1 MRLILEFLKPHW
13 RLCAVTMALSLLDVG
28 GALLIPTLVGDLIN
42 GATGGAIGFDGL
54 LRTGVW
60 MVVVAT
66 VSGIAAIAGGW
77 VCAVLTARVGRDL
90 REAVYRKS
98 LTLSVSDFRAFGV
111 SSFTTR
117 TTSDVS
123 NIRFALLNFFQLVV
137 PVPVVFAF
145 ALALAFGKD
154 WVLGALLAAVLAVI
168 CALSVPI
175 VRQAA
180 GIFRLLQKQLDR
192 IATVLLENITGVR
205 VVRAFDK
212 SAHEE
217 ARMEATFEDYRATG
231 VQTVRLFAFMDGY
244 LFSAIN
250 LFILAVL
257 AVSGFRIEAG
267 RFAPGDITAVIEY
280 AWLALVYLQLALT
293 VALTLPRA
301 FECLDR
307 IRAVFD
313 HPPQI
318 RDAPDCGPIP
328 RQPEVL
334 ALHDVSFRYPDAEEP
349 TLVGLDFV
357 CRRGET
363 TAIIGGTGSGKST
376 IASLFLRFN
385 EATEGT
391 VRFNGVDVR
400 EIPLAR
406 LRADIAY
413 VQQRAWLFAGTVA
426 ERTFDFLDAAEER
439 TDANAPLRLA
449 PPRGSVIFSHVR
461 FGYHPKRVLMDNVN
475 LVVRPGQKVAIVGST
490 GAGKT
495 TLVNLLMRFY
505 DVNRGHILVDGTPIS
520 AVPRADLRRRF
531 GMVLQDT
538 WLFEG
543 TVAENIAY
551 ARPDATRDEVV
562 RAAKL
567 ARADHFIRA
576 LPQGYDTRLKTGAET
591 LSVGQRQL
599 LTIARVFLAD
609 PPMLIL
615 DEATSS
621 VDTRTE
627 AEIAEAMRGLMRGR
641 TAFVIAHRLST
652 IRDADLI
659 LYMERGDITE
669 KGTHEELLR
678 KGGAYA
684 ALYASQFA

>member
-192 IATVLLENITGVR
+192 IATVLLENIAGVR

-231 VQTVRLFAFMDGY
+231 VQTVRLFAWVAGAYALNAAFNWVCVLLMASVSET
-244 LFSAIN
+244 LCFN
-250 LFILAVL
+250 LRRRIAEKIGRLPLAYFDSHKPGEVL
-257 AVSGFRIEAG
+257 SRVTN
-267 RFAPGDITAVIEY
+267 D
-280 AWLALVYLQLALT
+280 
-293 VALTLPRA
+293 
-301 FECLDR
+301 LDR
-307 IRAVFD
+307 
-313 HPPQI
+313 
-318 RDAPDCGPIP
+318 
-328 RQPEVL
+328 
-334 ALHDVSFRYPDAEEP
+334 VSE
-349 TLVGLDFV
+349 TLQNG
-357 CRRGET
+357 
-363 TAIIGGTGSGKST
+363 
-376 IASLFLRFN
+376 FLRFLTSFGCVVGSLAFMAWYSPTLTALFCLFVALSILITDRVARAN
-385 EATEGT
+385 LEWSSERQAAT
-391 VRFNGVDVR
+391 
-400 EIPLAR
+400 AR
-406 LRADIAY
+406 LTG
-413 VQQRAWLFAGTVA
+413 LVA
-426 ERTFDFLDAAEER
+426 EHYTGREVIQAYNRQPSSARKIGLVIGRLAQKERMTDFLMNSV
-439 TDANAPLRLA
+439 TPFIHLLSRLA
-449 PPRGSVIFSHVR
+449 QA
-461 FGYHPKRVLMDNVN
+461 VL
-475 LVVRPGQKVAIVGST
+475 
-490 GAGKT
+490 
-495 TLVNLLMRFY
+495 LL
-505 DVNRGHILVDGTPIS
+505 
-520 AVPRADLRRRF
+520 
-531 GMVLQDT
+531 
-538 WLFEG
+538 
-543 TVAENIAY
+543 
-551 ARPDATRDEVV
+551 
-562 RAAKL
+562 
-567 ARADHFIRA
+567 
-576 LPQGYDTRLKTGAET
+576 
-591 LSVGQRQL
+591 
-599 LTIARVFLAD
+599 IARVFLAD

-652 IRDADLI
+652 IRDANLI

>member
-13 RLCAVTMALSLLDVG
+13 RLCAVTMALSLLDAG

-217 ARMEATFEDYRATG
+217 ARMKATFEDYRATG

-334 ALHDVSFRYPDAEEP
+334 ALHGVSFRYPDAEEP

-363 TAIIGGTGSGKST
+363 TAIIGGTGNGKST

-400 EIPLAR
+400 EIPLAS

-426 ERTFDFLDAAEER
+426 ENLRYGAPGAAPCVLWHALEVAQAADF
-439 TDANAPLRLA
+439 
-449 PPRGSVIFSHVR
+449 V
-461 FGYHPKRVLMDNVN
+461 
-475 LVVRPGQKVAIVGST
+475 
-490 GAGKT
+490 
-495 TLVNLLMRFY
+495 
-505 DVNRGHILVDGTPIS
+505 
-520 AVPRADLRRRF
+520 
-531 GMVLQDT
+531 
-538 WLFEG
+538 
-543 TVAENIAY
+543 
-551 ARPDATRDEVV
+551 
-562 RAAKL
+562 
-567 ARADHFIRA
+567 RA
-576 LPQGYDTRLKTGAET
+576 LPLGLSAYVAPDGANF
-591 LSVGQRQL
+591 SGGQRQRL
-599 LTIARVFLAD
+599 SIARAVASKPQAYVFDDSFSALDFKTDAALRRALA
-609 PPMLIL
+609 
-615 DEATSS
+615 
-621 VDTRTE
+621 
-627 AEIAEAMRGLMRGR
+627 AE
-641 TAFVIAHRLST
+641 TAQAAVIVVAQRVST
-652 IRDADLI
+652 IRNADQIVVLDEGRQVG
-659 LYMERGDITE
+659 L
-669 KGTHEELLR
+669 GTHE
-678 KGGAYA
+678 
-684 ALYASQFA
+684 ALMASCPVYQEIVRSQTKED

>member
-54 LRTGVW
+54 LRTGVR

-328 RQPEVL
+328 RSPEVL
-334 ALHDVSFRYPDAEEP
+334 ALHGVSFRYPDAEEP

-357 CRRGET
+357 CRHGAPHRPGRRALHRPRGHPGLQPPALQRAQDRPRHRPPGAEGAYDGLPHEQRHALHPPPLT
-363 TAIIGGTGSGKST
+363 PGAGRPPAHRLLVAAQGPHDDRRHPRLLPIHQHLRRP
-376 IASLFLRFN
+376 ARPSLLPPQRH
-385 EATEGT
+385 A
-391 VRFNGVDVR
+391 VR
-400 EIPLAR
+400 PR
-406 LRADIAY
+406 LR
-413 VQQRAWLFAGTVA
+413 RAH
-426 ERTFDFLDAAEER
+426 
-439 TDANAPLRLA
+439 LRLPRRRRGTHRRQRPA
-449 PPRGSVIFSHVR
+449 PPGPPRGSV
-461 FGYHPKRVLMDNVN
+461 
-475 LVVRPGQKVAIVGST
+475 
-490 GAGKT
+490 
-495 TLVNLLMRFY
+495 
-505 DVNRGHILVDGTPIS
+505 
-520 AVPRADLRRRF
+520 
-531 GMVLQDT
+531 
-538 WLFEG
+538 
-543 TVAENIAY
+543 
-551 ARPDATRDEVV
+551 
-562 RAAKL
+562 
-567 ARADHFIRA
+567 
-576 LPQGYDTRLKTGAET
+576 
-591 LSVGQRQL
+591 
-599 LTIARVFLAD
+599 
-609 PPMLIL
+609 
-615 DEATSS
+615 
-621 VDTRTE
+621 
-627 AEIAEAMRGLMRGR
+627 
-641 TAFVIAHRLST
+641 

>member
-334 ALHDVSFRYPDAEEP
+334 ALHGVSFRYPDAEEP

-426 ERTFDFLDAAEER
+426 E
-439 TDANAPLRLA
+439 
-449 PPRGSVIFSHVR
+449 
-461 FGYHPKRVLMDNVN
+461 
-475 LVVRPGQKVAIVGST
+475 
-490 GAGKT
+490 
-495 TLVNLLMRFY
+495 
-505 DVNRGHILVDGTPIS
+505 
-520 AVPRADLRRRF
+520 
-531 GMVLQDT
+531 
-538 WLFEG
+538 
-543 TVAENIAY
+543 NIAY

-576 LPQGYDTRLKTGAET
+576 LTQGYDTRLKTGAET

>member
-334 ALHDVSFRYPDAEEP
+334 ALHGVSFRYPDAEEP

-426 ERTFDFLDAAEER
+426 E
-439 TDANAPLRLA
+439 
-449 PPRGSVIFSHVR
+449 
-461 FGYHPKRVLMDNVN
+461 
-475 LVVRPGQKVAIVGST
+475 
-490 GAGKT
+490 
-495 TLVNLLMRFY
+495 
-505 DVNRGHILVDGTPIS
+505 
-520 AVPRADLRRRF
+520 
-531 GMVLQDT
+531 
-538 WLFEG
+538 
-543 TVAENIAY
+543 NIAY

-576 LPQGYDTRLKTGAET
+576 LPQGYDTRIKTGAET

-599 LTIARVFLAD
+599 LTIARVFLAA

>member
-413 VQQRAWLFAGTVA
+413 VQQRAWLF
-426 ERTFDFLDAAEER
+426 
-439 TDANAPLRLA
+439 
-449 PPRGSVIFSHVR
+449 
-461 FGYHPKRVLMDNVN
+461 
-475 LVVRPGQKVAIVGST
+475 
-490 GAGKT
+490 
-495 TLVNLLMRFY
+495 
-505 DVNRGHILVDGTPIS
+505 
-520 AVPRADLRRRF
+520 
-531 GMVLQDT
+531 
-538 WLFEG
+538 EG

-599 LTIARVFLAD
+599 LTIARVFLAA

>member
-98 LTLSVSDFRAFGV
+98 LTLSVSDF
-111 SSFTTR
+111 
-117 TTSDVS
+117 
-123 NIRFALLNFFQLVV
+123 
-137 PVPVVFAF
+137 
-145 ALALAFGKD
+145 
-154 WVLGALLAAVLAVI
+154 
-168 CALSVPI
+168 
-175 VRQAA
+175 
-180 GIFRLLQKQLDR
+180 
-192 IATVLLENITGVR
+192 
-205 VVRAFDK
+205 
-212 SAHEE
+212 
-217 ARMEATFEDYRATG
+217 RATG

-334 ALHDVSFRYPDAEEP
+334 ALHGVSFRYPDAEEP

-426 ERTFDFLDAAEER
+426 ENLRYGAPGAAPCVLWHALEVAQAADF
-439 TDANAPLRLA
+439 
-449 PPRGSVIFSHVR
+449 V
-461 FGYHPKRVLMDNVN
+461 
-475 LVVRPGQKVAIVGST
+475 
-490 GAGKT
+490 
-495 TLVNLLMRFY
+495 
-505 DVNRGHILVDGTPIS
+505 
-520 AVPRADLRRRF
+520 
-531 GMVLQDT
+531 
-538 WLFEG
+538 
-543 TVAENIAY
+543 
-551 ARPDATRDEVV
+551 
-562 RAAKL
+562 
-567 ARADHFIRA
+567 RA
-576 LPQGYDTRLKTGAET
+576 LPLGLSAYVAPDGANF
-591 LSVGQRQL
+591 SGGQRQRL
-599 LTIARVFLAD
+599 SIARAVASKPQAYVFDDSFSALDFKTDAALRRALA
-609 PPMLIL
+609 
-615 DEATSS
+615 
-621 VDTRTE
+621 
-627 AEIAEAMRGLMRGR
+627 AE
-641 TAFVIAHRLST
+641 TAQAAVIVVAQRLST
-652 IRDADLI
+652 IRNADLI

>member
-192 IATVLLENITGVR
+192 IATVLLENIAGVR

-231 VQTVRLFAFMDGY
+231 VQTVRHFAFMDGY

-267 RFAPGDITAVIEY
+267 RFAPGDITAV
-280 AWLALVYLQLALT
+280 
-293 VALTLPRA
+293 
-301 FECLDR
+301 
-307 IRAVFD
+307 
-313 HPPQI
+313 
-318 RDAPDCGPIP
+318 
-328 RQPEVL
+328 
-334 ALHDVSFRYPDAEEP
+334 
-349 TLVGLDFV
+349 
-357 CRRGET
+357 
-363 TAIIGGTGSGKST
+363 IGGTGSGKST

-426 ERTFDFLDAAEER
+426 ENLRYGAPGAAPCVLWHALEVAQAADF
-439 TDANAPLRLA
+439 
-449 PPRGSVIFSHVR
+449 V
-461 FGYHPKRVLMDNVN
+461 
-475 LVVRPGQKVAIVGST
+475 
-490 GAGKT
+490 
-495 TLVNLLMRFY
+495 
-505 DVNRGHILVDGTPIS
+505 
-520 AVPRADLRRRF
+520 
-531 GMVLQDT
+531 
-538 WLFEG
+538 
-543 TVAENIAY
+543 
-551 ARPDATRDEVV
+551 
-562 RAAKL
+562 
-567 ARADHFIRA
+567 RA
-576 LPQGYDTRLKTGAET
+576 LPLGLSAYVAPDGANF
-591 LSVGQRQL
+591 SGGQRQRL
-599 LTIARVFLAD
+599 SIARAVASKPQAYVFDDSFSALDFKTDAALRRALA
-609 PPMLIL
+609 
-615 DEATSS
+615 
-621 VDTRTE
+621 
-627 AEIAEAMRGLMRGR
+627 AE
-641 TAFVIAHRLST
+641 TAQAAVIVVAQRVST
-652 IRDADLI
+652 IRNADQIVVLDEGRQVG
-659 LYMERGDITE
+659 L
-669 KGTHEELLR
+669 GTHE
-678 KGGAYA
+678 
-684 ALYASQFA
+684 ALMASCPVYQEIVRSQTKED

>member
-13 RLCAVTMALSLLDVG
+13 RLCAVTMALSLLDAG
-28 GALLIPTLVGDLIN
+28 GALLIPTLVSDLIN

-137 PVPVVFAF
+137 PVPVAFAF

-267 RFAPGDITAVIEY
+267 RFAPGD
-280 AWLALVYLQLALT
+280 
-293 VALTLPRA
+293 
-301 FECLDR
+301 
-307 IRAVFD
+307 
-313 HPPQI
+313 
-318 RDAPDCGPIP
+318 
-328 RQPEVL
+328 
-334 ALHDVSFRYPDAEEP
+334 
-349 TLVGLDFV
+349 
-357 CRRGET
+357 
-363 TAIIGGTGSGKST
+363 
-376 IASLFLRFN
+376 
-385 EATEGT
+385 
-391 VRFNGVDVR
+391 
-400 EIPLAR
+400 
-406 LRADIAY
+406 
-413 VQQRAWLFAGTVA
+413 
-426 ERTFDFLDAAEER
+426 
-439 TDANAPLRLA
+439 
-449 PPRGSVIFSHVR
+449 
-461 FGYHPKRVLMDNVN
+461 
-475 LVVRPGQKVAIVGST
+475 
-490 GAGKT
+490 
-495 TLVNLLMRFY
+495 
-505 DVNRGHILVDGTPIS
+505 
-520 AVPRADLRRRF
+520 
-531 GMVLQDT
+531 
-538 WLFEG
+538 
-543 TVAENIAY
+543 
-551 ARPDATRDEVV
+551 
-562 RAAKL
+562 
-567 ARADHFIRA
+567 
-576 LPQGYDTRLKTGAET
+576 
-591 LSVGQRQL
+591 
-599 LTIARVFLAD
+599 
-609 PPMLIL
+609 
-615 DEATSS
+615 
-621 VDTRTE
+621 
-627 AEIAEAMRGLMRGR
+627 
-641 TAFVIAHRLST
+641 
-652 IRDADLI
+652 
-659 LYMERGDITE
+659 
-669 KGTHEELLR
+669 
-678 KGGAYA
+678 
-684 ALYASQFA
+684 